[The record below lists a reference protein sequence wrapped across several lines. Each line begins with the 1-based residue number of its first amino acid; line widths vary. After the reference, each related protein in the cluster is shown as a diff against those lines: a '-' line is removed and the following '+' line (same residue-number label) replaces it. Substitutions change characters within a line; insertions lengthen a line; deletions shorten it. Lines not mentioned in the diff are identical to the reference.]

1 MINKLHGKPKGQ
13 CRMDNLETHATL
25 GTKTQ
30 SEDKK
35 KTRQKTKQIINT
47 DPLQKSGGE
56 PSPLRKVGSSCF
68 L

>member
-30 SEDKK
+30 NEDKK
-35 KTRQKTKQIINT
+35 KHNT
-47 DPLQKSGGE
+47 E
-56 PSPLRKVGSSCF
+56 N
-68 L
+68 